1 MPTPSSRPVPPA
13 SRRREAF
20 AHDMLARMADLGDVQ
35 ARPMF
40 GGHGLFRHGLMFAV
54 TMNDR
59 LYFKTD
65 ALSAP
70 AFEQH
75 GLQPFRY
82 TDRHGREGALRYH
95 EAPAEVYEDP
105 QAMHRWA
112 TLGWETAL
120 RAQAKPSRSRT
131 AAHKES
137 APVKAPAALTDLPN
151 LGPASAAML
160 AKAGIRTVAALRRL
174 GSVRAFVRA
183 RAACPGASLNLLWA
197 LEGAL
202 TGRPWQAVAA
212 EDRAALLMALED
224 ARGNGLPDV
233 E

>member
-1 MPTPSSRPVPPA
+1 VPA
-13 SRRREAF
+13 ARRREAF
-20 AHDMLARMADLGDVQ
+20 AHDMLARMADMTDVQ

-40 GGHGLFRHGLMFAV
+40 GGHGLFRHGLMFAIA
-54 TMNDR
+54 MDER

-65 ALSAP
+65 AESAP

-112 TLGWETAL
+112 MLGWETAL
-120 RAQAKPSRSRT
+120 RAQARPARSRT
-131 AAHKES
+131 AARTAARKES
-137 APVKAPAALTDLPN
+137 KPVKTPVALTDLPN

-160 AKAGIRTVAALRRL
+160 VKAGIRTVAALRRL
-174 GSVRAFVRA
+174 GAVRAFVRT

-224 ARGNGLPDV
+224 ARGNGLPGV

>member
-1 MPTPSSRPVPPA
+1 MPTSSSRPVVPA
-13 SRRREAF
+13 ARRREAF
-20 AHDMLARMADLGDVQ
+20 AHDMLARMADMTDVQ

-40 GGHGLFRHGLMFAV
+40 GGHGLFRHGLMFAIA
-54 TMNDR
+54 MDER

-65 ALSAP
+65 AESAP

-112 TLGWETAL
+112 MLGWETAL
-120 RAQAKPSRSRT
+120 RAQARPARSRT
-131 AAHKES
+131 AARKES
-137 APVKAPAALTDLPN
+137 KPVKTPVALTDLPN

-160 AKAGIRTVAALRRL
+160 VKAGIRTVAALRRL
-174 GSVRAFVRA
+174 GAVRAFVRT

-224 ARGNGLPDV
+224 ARGNGLPGV